1 MCCGS
6 RGGVE
11 ISLDTVLVIIPILN
25 EEASIGA
32 VIQTLQALGLRHI
45 VVVDNGSDDRGP
57 DLAAKAGAKVRY
69 ERRRGYGMACWCGL
83 QTMPASVDWVLFC
96 DGDGS
101 DNLGTIPAFLA
112 LAQQGVDLVLGDRT
126 ATTAGRA
133 VLTPAQRFGN
143 RLATTLIWLGWGHRY
158 QDLGPLR
165 LIRRTALEQIQM
177 RDRGFG
183 WTVEM
188 QVRALE
194 CGLTWRELPVAYRP
208 RQGGKSKISGTLR
221 GSFQAGV
228 IILGTLGWL
237 YGRRLRQR
245 LQQGMQIW
253 QRF

>member
-1 MCCGS
+1 MPVS
-6 RGGVE
+6 P

-25 EEASIGA
+25 EEVSIVS
-32 VIQTLQALGLRHI
+32 VIQAFQALGLRHI
-45 VVVDNGSDDRGP
+45 VVVDNGSSDRGP
-57 DLAAKAGAKVRY
+57 DLAAQAGAKVRY
-69 ERRRGYGMACWCGL
+69 ERRRGYGMACWHGL
-83 QTMPASVDWVLFC
+83 QAMPASVQWVLFC

-101 DNLGTIPAFLA
+101 DDLGAIPAFLA

-126 ATTAGRA
+126 ATPAGRA
-133 VLTPAQRFGN
+133 ALTPAQRFGN

-158 QDLGPLR
+158 RDLGPLR
-165 LIRRTALEQIQM
+165 LIRRSALEQIQM

-188 QVRALE
+188 QVRAVE
-194 CGLTWRELPVAYRP
+194 CGFTWRELPVAYRP

-237 YGRRLRQR
+237 YGRRLRQ
-245 LQQGMQIW
+245 GMQAW
-253 QRF
+253 QLF